1 MRKSAETPPSFV
13 LLLGLLASLPGFG
26 VDMALPALANTAASI
41 GIPTQSAGLTI
52 SSYMVSFGIAPL
64 IYGPISD
71 RRGRKPVVMFGCAVF
86 IVAGLGC
93 VLAQS
98 LPMLL
103 VCRVVQGVG
112 AAAMTLAMAIARD
125 SFDDSVLREKLSYI
139 IVAIYLS
146 PIAAP
151 TAGAAVLA
159 LVGWRAI
166 YASLVGL
173 GLLVSIGVWFGLDE
187 GSPSLPGRWRF
198 LDVVSDYR
206 RVLSHPVCR
215 GYVAAGAAS
224 FGVVAAYT
232 TGSSLFF
239 IKAAGMSPSQF
250 GIIFGVTALA
260 SVAGALLDSRLAARG
275 ISSLRSLSI
284 GLVVVTAAS
293 TALLLM
299 AVTGWTPIPIAVAMF
314 MATTFG
320 VGTMAPGVTQAALQQ
335 MPQMAGTVS
344 AVSNCVAMMA
354 GSLSSALAAEF
365 FDGRTM
371 LSVSS
376 TMLLCALAAL
386 IFFWMATRST
396 IKQPISQTE
405 I

>member
-1 MRKSAETPPSFV
+1 LRKSAEAPPSSI

-26 VDMALPALANTAASI
+26 VDMALPALASTAASI

-52 SSYMVSFGIAPL
+52 SSYMISFGIAPL
-64 IYGPISD
+64 VYGPVSD
-71 RRGRKPVVMFGCAVF
+71 RRGRKPVVMFGCAIFV
-86 IVAGLGC
+86 VAGLGC

-103 VCRVVQGVG
+103 ACRVIQGVG
-112 AAAMTLAMAIARD
+112 AAAMTLAMVIARD
-125 SFDDSVLREKLSYI
+125 SFDDTVLREKLSYI

-151 TAGAAVLA
+151 SAGAAVLA

-166 YASLVGL
+166 YASLVAL
-173 GLLVSIGVWFGLDE
+173 GLLVSVGVWFGLDE
-187 GSPSLPGRWRF
+187 NAPSSPGRVRF
-198 LDVVSDYR
+198 LDIVSDYR

-215 GYVAAGAAS
+215 SYVAAGASS

-239 IKAAGMSPSQF
+239 IKAAGMSPTQF
-250 GIIFGVTALA
+250 SMIFGVTALA
-260 SVAGALLDSRLAARG
+260 SVAGALLDSQLAARG
-275 ISSLRSLSI
+275 MSSLRSLSI
-284 GLVVVTAAS
+284 GLIVVTAAS
-293 TALLLM
+293 AALFLM
-299 AVTGWTPIPIAVAMF
+299 AVIGWTPIPIAVSLF

-320 VGTMAPGVTQAALQQ
+320 VGTIAPGVTQGALQQ

-376 TMLLCALAAL
+376 TMLLCALSAL
-386 IFFWMATRST
+386 IFFRMATRST
-396 IKQPISQTE
+396 IKRPLSQTE